1 MSVNELH
8 LALLRPPILQI
19 LRAAGFHA
27 VRPAT
32 FDTLVDLAARYLNR
46 LAHAT
51 AAHATLSHN
60 DPVPTVS
67 DVRMALMD
75 AGALYPQISIMEEQ
89 ARGEEDM
96 RGVTNFLDWIQ
107 GDVNREI
114 RRIAGMLPYN
124 DGGFVTEVE
133 ADGDRE
139 DFLTGTIFSFNP
151 Y

>member
-1 MSVNELH
+1 MSANELH

-27 VRPAT
+27 VRPAA
-32 FDTLVDLAARYLNR
+32 FDTLVDLAARYINK
-46 LAHAT
+46 LAVAT
-51 AAHATLSHN
+51 ASHAVSSHN
-60 DPVPTVS
+60 EPVPTVS

-75 AGALYPQISIMEEQ
+75 AGALHPQISVMEEQ

-114 RRIAGMLPYN
+114 RRIAGMLATTER
-124 DGGFVTEVE
+124 GIVTEVE
-133 ADGDRE
+133 GDGERE
-139 DFLTGTIFSFNP
+139 DFLTGTMSRCLE
-151 Y
+151 